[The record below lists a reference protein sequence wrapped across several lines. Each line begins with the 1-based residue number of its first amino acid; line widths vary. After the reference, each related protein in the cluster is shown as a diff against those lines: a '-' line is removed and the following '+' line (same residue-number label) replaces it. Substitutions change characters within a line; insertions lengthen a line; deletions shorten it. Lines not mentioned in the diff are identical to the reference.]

1 MSFKIMV
8 VEDDNLLN
16 KSIAKILRSRGYEVF
31 SAFSIKEA
39 KLLFGK
45 ENPDIVLLDVM
56 LPDGKGYDILPSF
69 KNKSKVII
77 MTALSDK
84 ESKYLCYEK
93 GAEDYIIKN
102 FDMKELLY
110 KIEVTKRNLEK
121 DVLIIGDIILK
132 VNEQELSCGDK
143 SLIIPYSQVVLLKS
157 LFKKYNENTFLPKEE
172 LLHFDDSDIDE
183 SARIQNLIAR
193 LRKNLNSIECERVYI
208 ETVYGFGYRLVIS

>member
-39 KLLFGK
+39 KLLFEK

-69 KNKSKVII
+69 KIKSKVII

-93 GAEDYIIKN
+93 GAEDYLIKN

-110 KIEVTKRNLEK
+110 KIEVIKRNLDK
-121 DVLIIGDIILK
+121 DVLFIGDIILK
-132 VNEQELSCGDK
+132 VNEQELSCGDQ
-143 SLIIPYSQVVLLKS
+143 SLTIPYSQVVLLKS

-172 LLHFDDSDIDE
+172 LLHFDSSEIDE

-193 LRKNLNSIECERVYI
+193 LRKNLDLMNCENVYI
-208 ETVYGFGYRLVIS
+208 ETVYGLGYRLVIA